1 MEYVKAV
8 GSYGH
13 GRCWAAVGEVGLGL
27 LRAVLIPISD
37 ATTRES
43 GSYWPASGAPGASCI
58 FM

>member
-13 GRCWAAVGEVGLGL
+13 GRCWAAVGLGL
-27 LRAVLIPISD
+27 LRVVLIPVSD

-43 GSYWPASGAPGASCI
+43 GSYRPANGAPGASCI